1 MKKIAA
7 ICANNDWTL
16 DVSFDDG
23 AKRRFDV
30 KPLLEF
36 EAFASLNQ
44 LSAFKSARNG
54 GYFVEW
60 ASEADLSADTLY
72 LDGIPIGNGK
82 DAEHNP
88 PTSPTTR

>member
-1 MKKIAA
+1 MRKITAVY
-7 ICANNDWTL
+7 ANNDWTL

-30 KPLLEF
+30 KPLLEL
-36 EAFASLNQ
+36 EAFSSLSQ
-44 LSAFKSARNG
+44 LGAFKAVRNG

-72 LDGIPIGNGK
+72 LDGMPIGNCK
-82 DAEHNP
+82 DTARVS
-88 PTSPTTR
+88 PTSPPTP